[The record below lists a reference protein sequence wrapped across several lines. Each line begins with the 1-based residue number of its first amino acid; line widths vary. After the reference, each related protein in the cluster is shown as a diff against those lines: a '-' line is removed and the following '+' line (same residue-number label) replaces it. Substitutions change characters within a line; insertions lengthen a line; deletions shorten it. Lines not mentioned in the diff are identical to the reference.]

1 MPRVS
6 EQSKYR
12 IIWLVGSLIPLI
24 SLFLPYVY
32 GDTLISAIQ
41 LNLSK
46 MFNVFGEPTWENFAS
61 TISVIG
67 FMLVVLGGAICLIF
81 SLVAYEGSRIWN
93 APKGIRVWNA
103 AILGLIG
110 VILLSLPVFI
120 YENGSL
126 VKVQSVT
133 GIQYWPN
140 FEGLGMGYYITWIG
154 VLMSLVSGDLVLKHG
169 PASEPPKKT

>member
-1 MPRVS
+1 MLRVS

-32 GDTLISAIQ
+32 GDTLIGAIQ

-46 MFNVFGEPTWENFAS
+46 MFNFFGEPTWENFAS

-67 FMLVVLGGAICLIF
+67 FILVMLGGAICLIF
-81 SLVAYEGSRIWN
+81 SLVAYEGSRVWSL
-93 APKGIRVWNA
+93 PKGIRVWNA

-126 VKVQSVT
+126 VEVQSVT
-133 GIQYWPN
+133 RIQYWPN
-140 FEGLGMGYYITWIG
+140 FEGLGVGYYITWIG
-154 VLMSLVSGDLVLKHG
+154 VLMSLVSGDLFLKHRPG
-169 PASEPPKKT
+169 SEPPKKT

>member
-1 MPRVS
+1 
-6 EQSKYR
+6 
-12 IIWLVGSLIPLI
+12 
-24 SLFLPYVY
+24 
-32 GDTLISAIQ
+32 
-41 LNLSK
+41 
-46 MFNVFGEPTWENFAS
+46 MFDFFGKPTGENFAF

-67 FMLVVLGGAICLIF
+67 FMLVMLGGAICLIF

-110 VILLSLPVFI
+110 VLLLSLPVFI

-126 VKVQSVT
+126 AEVQSVT

-169 PASEPPKKT
+169 PGSKPPKKT